1 MYSLFVL
8 LFKQAV
14 GYLREIW
21 LIVFLH
27 VTLYG
32 SCSDVTE
39 LRFIDYSNTTKS
51 ESRFIFIVKSKKFWN

>member
-32 SCSDVTE
+32 SCSDVIE
-39 LRFIDYSNTTKS
+39 LQFIDYSNTTKS
-51 ESRFIFIVKSKKFWN
+51 ESRFIFIVSK